1 MFGRQVVGVVIGIAI
16 SVAMGV
22 LLISVFFYAANAA
35 TQVLPPL
42 NETTTLGRIYATVIR
57 GFESMAA
64 YFPLLLLLGVVGLV
78 AFIAIALYQIWE
90 RGTGGGG
97 GGRTRQ
103 LKLIPAVRAPALVFA
118 KIPTRLFWH

>member
-90 RGTGGGG
+90 RGTGGGA
-97 GGRTRQ
+97 GRTRQ
-103 LKLIPAVRAPALVFA
+103 LKLMPAVKTPALVFA
-118 KIPTRLFWH
+118 KIPTRFYWY